1 MSILKSRVHKEKI
14 DRPRANFQVLLEN
27 VEHFDIRPV
36 SMGTLKPLSGVI
48 KLTLPIETPVIHVQ
62 GGFKVPMGTGR
73 NLEHTTERHQRGFK
87 VPMETGSLIAFYGA
101 IVVIYA

>member
-1 MSILKSRVHKEKI
+1 MDSVT
-14 DRPRANFQVLLEN
+14 
-27 VEHFDIRPV
+27 RPV

-62 GGFKVPMGTGR
+62 GGFKVPMETGR

-87 VPMETGSLIAFYGA
+87 VPMEAGSLTFVSIISCAL
-101 IVVIYA
+101 